1 MLYALEY
8 VSDLGELFGSFH
20 HLIPRCIEE
29 PEPFE
34 FARTVVLTIH
44 GGLEALDGRVQE
56 SSKRWR
62 IKRMDLIDRNI
73 LRLAAFELFEHPE
86 TPPKVVINEAVEL
99 AKKFGAE
106 PSRSFVNGI
115 LQQLCQDN
123 QIDLGV
129 S

>member
-1 MLYALEY
+1 MTEQIEQKKTSRKRRRFEERRQGRVWALSMLYALEY

-73 LRLAAFELFEHPE
+73 LRA
-86 TPPKVVINEAVEL
+86 
-99 AKKFGAE
+99 GA
-106 PSRSFVNGI
+106 I
-115 LQQLCQDN
+115 
-123 QIDLGV
+123 
-129 S
+129 